1 MLTAVYKTLIILT
14 STNSLHLNPKTNAL
28 IKGNPIRKY
37 EGLKVVPNEIISV
50 DDHLTVEEAMAIN
63 INGESFT
70 VTMRTPG
77 DELELVRGLLHSED
91 IYRNRE
97 INPEVV
103 DTETN
108 DMGFI
113 SKVHLQ
119 IPKELLGNGYKN
131 SRSLL
136 SVSSCGICGK
146 QELIDIVPEAQIDT
160 GNLKIGLK
168 EIRKM
173 YTIMENGQVQF
184 EKSGGIH
191 AAAIFN
197 SQYKLLSLKEDIGR
211 HNAVDKAIGDLLL
224 TQRLKTAEFLL
235 VSGRV
240 SYEIITKAF
249 AARIPFLAAVSA
261 PSSLAVDYAKEL
273 GITLM
278 GFCRENKFT
287 VYSHPERI
295 V

>member
-1 MLTAVYKTLIILT
+1 MKPNTDTL
-14 STNSLHLNPKTNAL
+14 SS
-28 IKGNPIRKY
+28 GNPIRKY
-37 EGLKVVPNEIISV
+37 QGLKIVPNQIIPV
-50 DDHLTVEEAMAIN
+50 DDYLTVEEAMAIT
-63 INGESFT
+63 INGKNFT

-77 DELELVRGLLHSED
+77 DELALVRGLLYSED
-91 IYRNRE
+91 IYRNKE
-97 INPEVV
+97 VNPEVLKV
-103 DTETN
+103 EKN
-108 DMGFI
+108 EMGYI
-113 SKVHLQ
+113 SKVHLK
-119 IPKELLGNGYKN
+119 IPAESLGNGYKN

-160 GNLKIGLK
+160 GQLKIGLP
-168 EIRKM
+168 EITKM
-173 YTIMENGQVQF
+173 YAILEKGQVQF

-197 SQYKLLSLKEDIGR
+197 TQHALLSLKEDIGR
-211 HNAVDKAIGDLLL
+211 HNAVDKTIGDLL
-224 TQRLKTAEFLL
+224 RSKSLKQAEFLL

-287 VYSHPERI
+287 VYSHIERI
-295 V
+295 IQ

>member
-1 MLTAVYKTLIILT
+1 LNSNTNTL
-14 STNSLHLNPKTNAL
+14 NS
-28 IKGNPIRKY
+28 GNPIRKY
-37 EGLKVVPNEIISV
+37 QGLKVIPHTILPV
-50 DDHLTVEEAMAIN
+50 DDYLTVEEAMAIT
-63 INGESFT
+63 INGKNFT

-77 DELELVRGLLHSED
+77 DELELVRGLLYSED
-91 IYRNRE
+91 IYRNKE
-97 INPEVV
+97 VNPEVL
-103 DTETN
+103 N
-108 DMGFI
+108 IKKNKMGYI

-119 IPKELLGNGYKN
+119 IPPESLGTGYKN

-146 QELIDIVPEAQIDT
+146 QELMAIVPEAQIDT
-160 GNLKIGLK
+160 GNLKIGLP
-168 EIRKM
+168 EITKM
-173 YTIMENGQVQF
+173 YAILENGQVQF

-197 SQYKLLSLKEDIGR
+197 THHELLSLKEDIGR

-224 TQRLKTAEFLL
+224 AKNIKGAEFLL

-287 VYSHPERI
+287 VYSHVERI
-295 V
+295 IQ

>member
-1 MLTAVYKTLIILT
+1 L
-14 STNSLHLNPKTNAL
+14 NS
-28 IKGNPIRKY
+28 GNPVRKY
-37 EGLKVVPNEIISV
+37 QGLKVVPDAILPVN
-50 DDHLTVEEAMAIN
+50 DYLTVEEAMAIT
-63 INGESFT
+63 INGKSFT

-77 DELELVRGLLHSED
+77 DELELVRGLLYSED
-91 IYRNRE
+91 IYRNKE
-97 INPEVV
+97 VNPEVL
-103 DTETN
+103 EMEKN
-108 DMGFI
+108 EMGYI

-119 IPKELLGNGYKN
+119 IPVESLGNGYKN

-160 GNLKIGLK
+160 GKLKIGLP
-168 EIRKM
+168 EITKM
-173 YTIMENGQVQF
+173 YAILEKGQVQF

-197 SQYKLLSLKEDIGR
+197 KQHEILSLKEDIGR

-224 TQRLKTAEFLL
+224 AKNIKRAEFML

-278 GFCRENKFT
+278 GFCREKKFT
-287 VYSHPERI
+287 VYSHVERI
-295 V
+295 IQ

>member
-1 MLTAVYKTLIILT
+1 MNSNTNTL
-14 STNSLHLNPKTNAL
+14 NS
-28 IKGNPIRKY
+28 GNPIRKY
-37 EGLKVVPNEIISV
+37 QGLKVIPHTILPV
-50 DDHLTVEEAMAIN
+50 DDYLTVEEAMAIT
-63 INGESFT
+63 INGKNFT

-77 DELELVRGLLHSED
+77 DELELVRGLLYSED
-91 IYRNRE
+91 IYRNKE
-97 INPEVV
+97 VNPEVL
-103 DTETN
+103 N
-108 DMGFI
+108 IKKNKMGYI

-119 IPKELLGNGYKN
+119 IPPESLGTGYKN

-146 QELIDIVPEAQIDT
+146 QELMAIVPEAQIDT
-160 GNLKIGLK
+160 GNLKIGLP
-168 EIRKM
+168 EITKM
-173 YTIMENGQVQF
+173 YAILENGQVQF

-197 SQYKLLSLKEDIGR
+197 THHELLSLKEDIGR

-224 TQRLKTAEFLL
+224 AKNIKGAEFLL

-287 VYSHPERI
+287 VYSHVERI
-295 V
+295 IQ

>member
-1 MLTAVYKTLIILT
+1 M
-14 STNSLHLNPKTNAL
+14 ST
-28 IKGNPIRKY
+28 GNPIRKY
-37 EGLKVVPNEIISV
+37 QGLKVVSTEIIAV
-50 DDHLTVEEAMAIN
+50 DDYLTVEEAMAIT
-63 INGESFT
+63 INGKSFT

-77 DELELVRGLLHSED
+77 DELELVRGLLYSED
-91 IYRNRE
+91 IYRNKE
-97 INPEVV
+97 VNPEVLEM
-103 DTETN
+103 ETN
-108 DMGFI
+108 DMGYI

-119 IPKELLGNGYKN
+119 IPTKSLGNGYKN

-160 GNLKIGLK
+160 GNLKIGLP
-168 EIRKM
+168 EITKM
-173 YTIMENGQVQF
+173 YAIMENGQVQF

-197 SQYKLLSLKEDIGR
+197 TQHELLSLKEDIGR
-211 HNAVDKAIGDLLL
+211 HNAVDKVIGDLLL
-224 TQRLKTAEFLL
+224 SKNIKQAEFLL

-278 GFCRENKFT
+278 GFCRKNKFT
-287 VYSHPERI
+287 VYSHVDRI
-295 V
+295 IQ